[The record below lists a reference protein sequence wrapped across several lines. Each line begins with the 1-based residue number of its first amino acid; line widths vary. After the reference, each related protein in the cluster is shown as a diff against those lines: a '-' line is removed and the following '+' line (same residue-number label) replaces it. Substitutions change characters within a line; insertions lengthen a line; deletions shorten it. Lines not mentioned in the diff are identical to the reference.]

1 MQSANIQLQ
10 SVNMQSADRTDPRPL
25 PCSPCPDFQWASSD
39 DKAICASAAAYD
51 KAIHWKCNIFLL
63 PSGMLHGKLFIQEM
77 TRILNAFADSS
88 TMESVALKASSVMQR
103 LLLQKKNSK
112 ISKAKDHVSHLKRR
126 LELSQHPNVLLL
138 HSQL

>member
-88 TMESVALKASSVMQR
+88 TMESVALKASSACDAKVAFT
-103 LLLQKKNSK
+103 KKKKQNK
-112 ISKAKDHVSHLKRR
+112 
-126 LELSQHPNVLLL
+126 
-138 HSQL
+138 